1 VKSTDASELQRLDTL
16 TINGIS
22 YWIDRIGPDDCG
34 SCHLWLGNGQPRRK
48 PPPIGGLMGIKG
60 LEQVIANLN
69 SLDRNM
75 VPNASAWAINRV
87 ARTAVTAATRK
98 VANETIAGITE

>member
-1 VKSTDASELQRLDTL
+1 
-16 TINGIS
+16 
-22 YWIDRIGPDDCG
+22 
-34 SCHLWLGNGQPRRK
+34 
-48 PPPIGGLMGIKG
+48 MGIKG

-75 VPNASAWAINRV
+75 VPKASAWAINRV

-98 VANETIAGITE
+98 VANETVAGDNHVKGLPVRLVKQRVRVSKASSTGRMNARIKVNRGTYRQSSLAPRKSA

>member
-1 VKSTDASELQRLDTL
+1 
-16 TINGIS
+16 
-22 YWIDRIGPDDCG
+22 
-34 SCHLWLGNGQPRRK
+34 
-48 PPPIGGLMGIKG
+48 MGIKG

-98 VANETIAGITE
+98 VAKETIAGDSRDCGKRHRNFPGG

>member
-1 VKSTDASELQRLDTL
+1 
-16 TINGIS
+16 
-22 YWIDRIGPDDCG
+22 
-34 SCHLWLGNGQPRRK
+34 
-48 PPPIGGLMGIKG
+48 MGIKG

-98 VANETIAGITE
+98 VAKETIAGDNQSGR

>member
-1 VKSTDASELQRLDTL
+1 
-16 TINGIS
+16 
-22 YWIDRIGPDDCG
+22 
-34 SCHLWLGNGQPRRK
+34 
-48 PPPIGGLMGIKG
+48 MGIKG

-75 VPNASAWAINRV
+75 VPKASAWAINRV

-98 VANETIAGITE
+98 VANETVAGDNRVKGIPVNCPVWRMNRTKCRRACVVRQRRKSAR